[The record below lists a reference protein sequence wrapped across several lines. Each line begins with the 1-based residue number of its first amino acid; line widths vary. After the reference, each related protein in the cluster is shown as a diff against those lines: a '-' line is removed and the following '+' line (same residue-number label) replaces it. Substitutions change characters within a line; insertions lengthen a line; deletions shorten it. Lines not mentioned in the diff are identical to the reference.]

1 MTPEKIVEQHVFA
14 NVNPFVYPMIKAGA
28 ETACYMFDLD
38 EDEYFSLFE
47 SQDYE
52 QAVRDWIDNLYIKNI
67 KNIPEICGERDIESA
82 SVLDLRASLE
92 SEGDWEDFANE
103 YNIEPYTREVYEHW
117 IVSDWLARQL
127 ESQGETVVDFGAGCR
142 VWCRTTTGQA
152 ISMDYVIQK
161 IAEEDC

>member
-14 NVNPFVYPMIKAGA
+14 NANPFVYPMIKAGV

-52 QAVRDWIDNLYIKNI
+52 QAVRDWIDDLDDLADVRADAWIEGEYTKEDLIK
-67 KNIPEICGERDIESA
+67 E
-82 SVLDLRASLE
+82 LE

-103 YNIEPYTREVYEHW
+103 YNIEPYTREVFEHW

-161 IAEEDC
+161 IVEEETK

>member
-14 NVNPFVYPMIKAGA
+14 NANPFVYPMIKAGV

-52 QAVRDWIDNLYIKNI
+52 QAVRDWIDDLDDLADVRADAWIEGEYTKEDLIK
-67 KNIPEICGERDIESA
+67 E
-82 SVLDLRASLE
+82 LE

-103 YNIEPYTREVYEHW
+103 YNIEPYTREVFEHW

-161 IAEEDC
+161 IAEEETK